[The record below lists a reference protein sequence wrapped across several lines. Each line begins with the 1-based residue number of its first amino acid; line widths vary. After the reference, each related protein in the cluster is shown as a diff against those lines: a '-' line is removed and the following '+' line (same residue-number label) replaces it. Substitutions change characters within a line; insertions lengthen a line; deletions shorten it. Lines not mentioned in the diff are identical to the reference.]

1 MMSNE
6 FSHLVAFTLC
16 RYVVNVSH
24 FTDKGTSS
32 KKLVNLLKIIWLV
45 IAWNG
50 IQTRLFDDEIMLLIM
65 PFVQ

>member
-16 RYVVNVSH
+16 RYAVNVSH

-32 KKLVNLLKIIWLV
+32 KKLVTLLKIIWLV

-50 IQTRLFDDEIMLLIM
+50 IQLFEDEIMLLIM

>member
-16 RYVVNVSH
+16 RYAVNVSH

-32 KKLVNLLKIIWLV
+32 KKLVNAQNYMAGNCLKWDS
-45 IAWNG
+45 NK
-50 IQTRLFDDEIMLLIM
+50 TF
-65 PFVQ
+65 